1 MAKKRRG
8 GTPATV
14 LLERLG
20 VPFTAHE
27 YEHDP
32 ATSSYGT
39 EAADVLRVD
48 RDRVFKTLVATV
60 DGRLI
65 VAVVPVSAS
74 LDLKA
79 LATACGGK
87 RAAMAEPADAQRSS
101 GYVVG
106 GISPL
111 GQRRQL
117 PTVVDDSAWRFPTI
131 FVSGGRR
138 GFDLELAPDALVAAT
153 SGVAATIARR

>member
-1 MAKKRRG
+1 MAKKRTG

-20 VPFTAHE
+20 VPFTVHE

-32 ATSSYGT
+32 ATPSYGT
-39 EAADVLRVD
+39 EAADVLGVD
-48 RDRVFKTLVATV
+48 RDRVFKTLVVTV
-60 DGRLI
+60 DGRLS

-111 GQRRQL
+111 GQRRPL

-131 FVSGGRR
+131 LVSGGRR